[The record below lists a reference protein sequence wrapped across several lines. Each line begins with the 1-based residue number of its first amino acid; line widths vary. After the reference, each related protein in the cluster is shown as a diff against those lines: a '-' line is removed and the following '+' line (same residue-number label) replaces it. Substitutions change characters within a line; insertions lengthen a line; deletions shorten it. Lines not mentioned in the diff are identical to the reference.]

1 MRTLVI
7 MTIFQHLPHGFISL
21 GPCLRSETP
30 NVAGMNVEQFQL
42 KCGNMNLFIITA
54 FLEA

>member
-21 GPCLRSETP
+21 GPSLRSETP